1 MEVMET
7 VDRGVELTLDQRKQ
21 RNFKNYY
28 FYVELLFYVLQG
40 IYVAGLQV
48 YIVYYT
54 TNVFKLDYAAIA
66 TVTALSGLPT
76 YLKMFTGLLSDRVPV
91 GKFGRRKPYLIMG
104 GVLFIPAFI
113 VLSTITTYSVIWL
126 GAIILCNICFVI
138 VDGTA
143 DALTVDIT
151 PDEHTSKMQ
160 GFANGGRYVGMA
172 IGVAL
177 AGALP
182 GIVGWSVVAIF
193 LGVAAAGQAFATLL
207 FKELPEAKEKEKLIP
222 IKSAVKIGFGNRG
235 AWLGLLFAVFFMGA
249 MGMAIMVGPVV
260 MKNTNS
266 AVYGM
271 ATMTQYIAVAA
282 GAFVVGQLV
291 EKIGGLTTRNIAIL
305 FVAIWVLMCPW
316 LLVNGHWDN
325 TFMVIFAHATMGFAR
340 GAVSVITYAVL
351 MRLCSESIEGFM
363 FSIFTSVM
371 NLGLQMVSPK
381 IIAYFGE
388 TLGMGMVPAMFTMI
402 PMMLIGM
409 LLIPAINKSVE
420 ERRAKEAEVSQAV

>member
-104 GVLFIPAFI
+104 GILFIPAFI
-113 VLSTITTYSVIWL
+113 VLSTISTYSVIWL
-126 GAIILCNICFVI
+126 SAIILCNICFVI

-177 AGALP
+177 ASALP
-182 GIVGWSVVAIF
+182 GIVGWHVVAIF
-193 LGVAAAGQAFATLL
+193 LGVAAAGQAFVTLL

-222 IKSAVKIGFGNRG
+222 IKSAIKIGFGNRG

-249 MGMAIMVGPVV
+249 MGMAIMIGPVV

-266 AVYGM
+266 AVFGM

-291 EKIGGLTTRNIAIL
+291 EKIGGLTNRNLAIL

-316 LLVNGHWDN
+316 LLVNGNWDN
-325 TFMVIFAHATMGFAR
+325 TFMVIFAQAAMGFAR

-371 NLGLQMVSPK
+371 NLGLHMVSPK

-388 TLGMGMVPAMFTMI
+388 TLGMGMVPAMFTMM

-409 LLIPAINKSVE
+409 LLIPTINKSVE
-420 ERRAKEAEVSQAV
+420 ERRAKEAAVSQAV

>member
-21 RNFKNYY
+21 RNFKKYY

-113 VLSTITTYSVIWL
+113 VLSTISTYSVIWL
-126 GAIILCNICFVI
+126 SAIILCNICFVI

-177 AGALP
+177 ASALP
-182 GIVGWSVVAIF
+182 GIVGWHVVAIF

-222 IKSAVKIGFGNRG
+222 IKSAIKIGFGNRG

-266 AVYGM
+266 A
-271 ATMTQYIAVAA
+271 
-282 GAFVVGQLV
+282 
-291 EKIGGLTTRNIAIL
+291 TTPLWL
-305 FVAIWVLMCPW
+305 FLPMLRWDSPEEPF
-316 LLVNGHWDN
+316 LL
-325 TFMVIFAHATMGFAR
+325 
-340 GAVSVITYAVL
+340 L
-351 MRLCSESIEGFM
+351 
-363 FSIFTSVM
+363 
-371 NLGLQMVSPK
+371 P
-381 IIAYFGE
+381 
-388 TLGMGMVPAMFTMI
+388 TL
-402 PMMLIGM
+402 
-409 LLIPAINKSVE
+409 S
-420 ERRAKEAEVSQAV
+420 